1 MNFRIGTILILVIL
15 VELIY
20 LLFDN
25 TKVSWF
31 PIANLFGAGFLI
43 PNLTME
49 YIMYYAGEHL
59 AFCFLGLVI
68 WKETGSEI
76 GKYFFILKAL
86 DFVDYMVTYNHVY
99 FTVSFLPVSFNTIS
113 CFLFIIVTLRIWI
126 RDLTL
131 TGHL

>member
-1 MNFRIGTILILVIL
+1 MNFRIGTILILVLL

-31 PIANLFGAGFLI
+31 PIANLFGAVFVI

-49 YIMYYAGEHL
+49 YIMYYACEHL
-59 AFCFLGLVI
+59 ALCFLGLVI
-68 WKETGSEI
+68 WQETGSEI

-99 FTVSFLPVSFNTIS
+99 FNFLVPVSFNTIS
-113 CFLFIIVTLRIWI
+113 CFVFIILTLRIWI